1 MGSIPFTAAVAHRVF
16 RSHEPAKLAYGGQ
29 CMADSQLGKSLVTIP
44 QTHRIFVYGTLRR
57 GHSNH
62 ALLEASKFMG
72 EAATL
77 RTYWMITTGVFPVV
91 LDAVPA
97 DFGLPPLAI
106 AGEIYH
112 VDDATLEQ
120 LDRLDRRGRSYDR
133 KVTDVC
139 EAGNDVKWFRGLFA
153 GSAASL
159 TGRPSACRFPLW
171 LKKLSSRP

>member
-1 MGSIPFTAAVAHRVF
+1 MT
-16 RSHEPAKLAYGGQ
+16 
-29 CMADSQLGKSLVTIP
+29 DSQLGKSFVTTP
-44 QTHRIFVYGTLRR
+44 QTHRVFVYGTLRR
-57 GHSNH
+57 GHHNH
-62 ALLEASKFMG
+62 ALLEMSKFIG

-120 LDRLDRRGRSYDR
+120 LDLLER
-133 KVTDVC
+133 
-139 EAGNDVKWFRGLFA
+139 E
-153 GSAASL
+153 
-159 TGRPSACRFPLW
+159 GRPSDPKVTAVHGAGHKFQAHI
-171 LKKLSSRP
+171 SIDVTDY

>member
-1 MGSIPFTAAVAHRVF
+1 MTDG
-16 RSHEPAKLAYGGQ
+16 
-29 CMADSQLGKSLVTIP
+29 QLGKSRVTTP
-44 QTHRIFVYGTLRR
+44 QTHRVFVYGTLRR
-57 GHSNH
+57 GQSNH
-62 ALLEASKFMG
+62 SLLEMSRFIA

-120 LDRLDRRGRSYDR
+120 LDRLEREGRAYDR
-133 KVTDVC
+133 KVTDVH
-139 EAGNDVKWFRGLFA
+139 EAGHKVQAHIYIGVA
-153 GSAASL
+153 GYWHHRHLPAWTIQNKRRELEWA
-159 TGRPSACRFPLW
+159 PS
-171 LKKLSSRP
+171 